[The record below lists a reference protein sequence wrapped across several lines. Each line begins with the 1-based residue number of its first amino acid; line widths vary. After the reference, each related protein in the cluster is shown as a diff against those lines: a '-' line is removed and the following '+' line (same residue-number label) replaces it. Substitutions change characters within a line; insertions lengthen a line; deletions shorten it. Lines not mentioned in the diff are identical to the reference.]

1 MSIWCEKYRPHK
13 LEDVILAPQ
22 TRKILKNILES
33 LNITS
38 DFTNLLF
45 TGSAGCGKTT
55 SAKLIPKTLDLPCL
69 YINASEENSVDV
81 LRTKVK
87 DFATSRTIDDKLKI
101 VILDEADFISING
114 MAALRNIIESTH
126 QTTRYILTANYP
138 EKIIAPLHSRLKE
151 IVFSEVDE
159 KQVLKR
165 TVEILKTENIQVP
178 KEQIPL
184 LQTLV
189 KKFHPDIRKILNH
202 LQSFSNSGT
211 LDIVIDGIISLDIF
225 ENLLHN
231 IKTKKF
237 SEIRTVLRNNKLDY
251 NGLVKKF
258 FDEILDSNSVYFKD
272 LNEAKRAEL
281 ILLCA
286 DTIFKSNFVVDPEIN
301 FAAFC
306 VEMSRSI

>member
-1 MSIWCEKYRPHK
+1 MIFVEKYRPSK

-22 TRKILKNILES
+22 TRKVLKSILES
-33 LNITS
+33 PNIHS

-55 SAKLIPKTLDLPCL
+55 CAKLIPKTLGLPYL
-69 YINASEENSVDV
+69 YINASEENSVDI
-81 LRTKVK
+81 LRTRVK
-87 DFATSRTIDDKLKI
+87 DFATSRTIDDKLKL
-101 VILDEADFISING
+101 VILDEADFISVNG
-114 MAALRNIIESTH
+114 MAALRNIIESSH
-126 QTTRYILTANYP
+126 QTTRYILTCNYP

-151 IVFSEVDE
+151 IVFSEVEE
-159 KQVLKR
+159 KPVLKR
-165 TVEILKTENIQVP
+165 IVEILKLENIQVS

-202 LQSFSNSGT
+202 LQLFSNSGT
-211 LDIVIDGIISLDIF
+211 LEIVLDGMISLDIF

-237 SEIRTVLRNNKLDY
+237 SEIRTTLRNNKLDY
-251 NGLVKKF
+251 NGLVRKF
-258 FDEILDSNSVYFKD
+258 YDEILDSNSVYFKD

-306 VEMSRSI
+306 VELSRSI